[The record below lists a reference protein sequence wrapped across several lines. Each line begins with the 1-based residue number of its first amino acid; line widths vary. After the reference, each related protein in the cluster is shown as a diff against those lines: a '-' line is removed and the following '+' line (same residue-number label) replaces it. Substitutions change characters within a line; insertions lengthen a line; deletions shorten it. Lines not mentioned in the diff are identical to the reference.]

1 MSTTEFELVAH
12 HKLQGIKAFLI
23 DMNYRRP
30 HLHSDLELIYVLRGT
45 LALTT
50 DAKTYYVRKNEFIV
64 INAYQLHELA
74 TPQQVKLLILQ
85 INPKEYEIF
94 FPQINEILFQNQ
106 VLTKTNLVN
115 FSLFKQH
122 FLQTCLVYFQERP
135 FFQLECHGYAAL
147 TLFALLE
154 QAPYDVI
161 SETEQN
167 ALLLRKE
174 RLRRMVDYIQQHFHE
189 KLLLADLAK
198 QEALSINYLSHFFQN
213 HLGMSF
219 QSYLNHIRCEKAHFL
234 IKNTEMS
241 LLNISEA
248 CGFSDLR
255 YLNRAFE
262 QIYHFTPKEY
272 RKQLQIDS
280 TQPEE
285 IARKKIQEQEFI
297 HSKTKSLAV
306 TTQLLTNDF
315 FDN

>member
-1 MSTTEFELVAH
+1 MARIPMGNFGNAMPEVERIAVPQNNLDQLGSAIANAGSSVHGAFQEIDKQKQEAELSA
-12 HKLQGIKAFLI
+12 K
-23 DMNYRRP
+23 R
-30 HLHSDLELIYVLRGT
+30 LELY
-45 LALTT
+45 
-50 DAKTYYVRKNEFIV
+50 N
-64 INAYQLHELA
+64 N
-74 TPQQVKLLILQ
+74 
-85 INPKEYEIF
+85 
-94 FPQINEILFQNQ
+94 
-106 VLTKTNLVN
+106 
-115 FSLFKQH
+115 
-122 FLQTCLVYFQERP
+122 
-135 FFQLECHGYAAL
+135 
-147 TLFALLE
+147 
-154 QAPYDVI
+154 
-161 SETEQN
+161 
-167 ALLLRKE
+167 
-174 RLRRMVDYIQQHFHE
+174 
-189 KLLLADLAK
+189 DLAK